1 MMFVRVVFM
10 LKLSDTAS
18 TMHAPLVNIQNVC
31 SWYKTSF
38 GQLRSCPV
46 PSDREK
52 EELFA
57 KVIESVYERHSS
69 TLIAMAKGAHELRI
83 IVKQDVTTFADSNDI
98 QKRLDE
104 FYMSRIGIRM
114 VSTVVLPMIRLV

>member
-1 MMFVRVVFM
+1 
-10 LKLSDTAS
+10 
-18 TMHAPLVNIQNVC
+18 
-31 SWYKTSF
+31 
-38 GQLRSCPV
+38 V

-69 TLIAMAKGAHELRI
+69 TLITMAKGAHELRN
-83 IVKQDVTTFADSNDI
+83 IVKQDVTSFADSNDI

-114 VSTVVLPMIRLV
+114 VSAVGIIQYLCLRLVSSDLCAIS